1 MGGQNSKVV
10 ELGKVIGIGGE
21 GIVLEKELE
30 VEIMQGTAK
39 NESKKAENMRLKSKE
54 RSITAIKFVKFDS
67 DANHYDANENFQGK
81 GFKRDSEVSFVRV
94 TI

>member
-10 ELGKVIGIGGE
+10 DLGKVIGIGGE

-39 NESKKAENMRLKSKE
+39 NESKKAENIRLKSKE
-54 RSITAIKFVKFDS
+54 RSITAIKFVRDL
-67 DANHYDANENFQGK
+67 NANENFQGK

>member
-39 NESKKAENMRLKSKE
+39 DESKKAENMRLKSKE
-54 RSITAIKFVKFDS
+54 RSITAIKFVKFVF
-67 DANHYDANENFQGK
+67 DANENFQGK